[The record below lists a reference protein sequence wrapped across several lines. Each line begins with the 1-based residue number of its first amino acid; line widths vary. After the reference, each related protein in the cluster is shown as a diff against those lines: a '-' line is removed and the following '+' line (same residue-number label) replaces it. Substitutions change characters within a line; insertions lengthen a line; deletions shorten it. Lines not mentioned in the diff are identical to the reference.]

1 MVELFQHKKIDMT
14 INYYSK
20 LDTVKIKLDKSV
32 INKDINRLNTYL
44 QDTKNKYNK
53 DNLKALIKYLN
64 KIENKNN
71 LEICW
76 NLRDDIPYSYPVTF
90 INEPVYNINTCNYIL
105 LDKTESLVE
114 IDLSDLA
121 EIISFELMY
130 EDLGESHASIERKLT
145 NCGILG
151 FENQEHL
158 MNVIRENNKES
169 RESVYELSKKLKIS
183 ESPYFSKQDKTM
195 YDYFLNKQFKV
206 DNYKEVVD
214 YSCKYAS
221 AIIMNDILKNANKL
235 KVSLQPIEID
245 GRKIVF
251 IINEHDINKLEDR
264 ILDDISI
271 RAFGRQFLITSS
283 VSII

>member
-90 INEPVYNINTCNYIL
+90 INELVYNINTCNYIL

-251 IINEHDINKLEDR
+251 IINEHDINKLKDR

-271 RAFGRQFLITSS
+271 RAFGRQFLITSR